1 MRLTL
6 HTDYALRVLI
16 YLATHDD
23 RRCSISEIAEAYD
36 ISRNHLMKVVQE
48 LGRGGFIHTVR
59 GRGGGFTLARP
70 ASEIIVGDVVRFTEP
85 DLDLLDC
92 GRCVINAGCGL
103 VDPFKQAMLAFLA
116 VLDRYSIADTAR
128 EKAWMRGIWAGLIG
142 KARGLH
148 S

>member
-23 RRCSISEIAEAYD
+23 RRCSIAEIADAYA

-48 LGRGGFIHTVR
+48 LGQGGFILTVR

-70 ASEIIVGDVVRFTEP
+70 ADQIIVGDVVRFTEP

-92 GRCVINAGCGL
+92 GRCMVNAGCGL
-103 VDPFKQAMLAFLA
+103 VGPFEEAMLAFLA
-116 VLDRYSIADTAR
+116 VLDRHSIADAAR
-128 EKAWMRGIWAGLIG
+128 DKAWMRIIWAQSAAKRRTLY
-142 KARGLH
+142 A
-148 S
+148 